1 MRFATA
7 LGIDDLLRACTYES
21 VYDGDAEILSRRFG
35 EEKSESARQN
45 VCLSEAVLARRARAR
60 SIGKT
65 RVSRSAPKKCETQ
78 IYRSVLTVSAPCRT
92 RPSWFTCEWHHRL
105 ARFPK
110 LRDAR
115 RRSEGAVARFLS
127 ASEGSIG
134 NLMVSL
140 KKAAKHNSHRRCD
153 VANRQPPCARS
164 RAPSKKPLENQKKYR
179 GARIGSIGKCAPIS
193 APVRAEG

>member
-1 MRFATA
+1 MRASTTAT
-7 LGIDDLLRACTYES
+7 RRSCR
-21 VYDGDAEILSRRFG
+21 GDSAKKSQSRRVRT
-35 EEKSESARQN
+35 S
-45 VCLSEAVLARRARAR
+45 SEAVLARRARAR

-92 RPSWFTCEWHHRL
+92 RPSWFACEWHHRL